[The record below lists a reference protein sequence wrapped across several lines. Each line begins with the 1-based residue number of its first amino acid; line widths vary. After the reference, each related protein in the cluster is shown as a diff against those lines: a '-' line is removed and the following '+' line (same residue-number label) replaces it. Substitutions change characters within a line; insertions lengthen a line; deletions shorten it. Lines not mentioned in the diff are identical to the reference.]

1 LIPFSAIPQFTLHGS
16 SKSMLL
22 PRRVIFIFGF
32 LIIEARDTA
41 PHSEFDTLP
50 TATVAVSDVEQA
62 ESSIAAT
69 AVIKIIIFFIA
80 YIYLCCWCKDES

>member
-1 LIPFSAIPQFTLHGS
+1 
-16 SKSMLL
+16 MLL
-22 PRRVIFIFGF
+22 PRRVIFIFGW
-32 LIIEARDTA
+32 LIIAARVTA

-69 AVIKIIIFFIA
+69 AIIKNTIFFIA
-80 YIYLCCWCKDES
+80 YIFLYCWCKDN